1 MLANTHKTLGW
12 FLVAH
17 IYQAW
22 WCAPVILI
30 LRRWRQEDQ
39 PDLRGHSWLHDLGQ
53 PGLHGILC
61 QRKKEYDDLGKKKT
75 LKFRSQITCPVSIVL
90 TQQRSRA
97 FTSLFRLQTSL
108 SAPLSAEVP
117 SQGLLTSLLCFPGI
131 SQGDFL
137 PDLNS
142 ARRVYELLPVVL
154 GHVKVKAMNKL
165 GSWHSCWWP
174 IFTTFR
180 STFLSKESRS
190 SETASFS

>member
-1 MLANTHKTLGW
+1 MCSCDPNTQKVEAGG
-12 FLVAH
+12 
-17 IYQAW
+17 
-22 WCAPVILI
+22 
-30 LRRWRQEDQ
+30 

-61 QRKKEYDDLGKKKT
+61 QRKKEYDDLGKKTNPEIQESNNVPCINSPHTAAK
-75 LKFRSQITCPVSIVL
+75 P
-90 TQQRSRA
+90 A

-165 GSWHSCWWP
+165 GS
-174 IFTTFR
+174 
-180 STFLSKESRS
+180 
-190 SETASFS
+190 